1 MEDIVKN
8 FYLLMLAG
16 LVLFWALGTVIAD
29 DTILEEGTIIKKAT
43 KDGSIHRAVFKV
55 ENLTCGA
62 CFSKINAGLSS
73 LKGFSGIGANLFRN
87 LVAVDFV
94 GHLSVDEIGAA
105 ITQKGYP
112 ATLES
117 VDPIMGKEAFAYLNT
132 RRKGPGSG
140 GGCCSSGNTVA
151 VQGQLPPAPADR
163 PQPGIQRGG
172 SCCTLP
178 NGS

>member
-8 FYLLMLAG
+8 FYYFILSGA
-16 LVLFWALGTVIAD
+16 VLFLALGTAIAGD
-29 DTILEEGTIIKKAT
+29 TIIKKAIQ
-43 KDGSIHRAVFKV
+43 DGSIHRAVFKV

-62 CFSKINAGLSS
+62 CFSNINAGLAP
-73 LKGFSGIGANLFRN
+73 LEGFSGMGANLLRN

-94 GHLSVDEIGAA
+94 GPLSANEIGAA

-117 VDPIMGKEAFAYLNT
+117 VDPIMKKESFAYLNT
-132 RRKGPGSG
+132 RQKGPGFG
-140 GGCCSSGNTVA
+140 
-151 VQGQLPPAPADR
+151 
-163 PQPGIQRGG
+163 GG

-178 NGS
+178 GGS